1 MSGVYVHIPYCR
13 RKCFYCDFYS
23 VGERSAVWSRFVE
36 AICREAK
43 HRIWSSGILDH
54 DSPMT
59 LYIGGGTPS
68 LIPPSEFKRLAT
80 NLLEIICTPVEFT
93 IEVNPDDV
101 TPEKVST
108 WFDAGVNRVSMGV
121 QSFVDSELKA
131 VGRRHTANQAMDAY
145 ELLRTAFTNI
155 SLDLIFGLPGQSLGS
170 LDYSLS
176 EIIKLN
182 PDHISVYSLMYEERT
197 ALTRMRD
204 SGQIP
209 ETSDIDSEAMFM
221 LVNRRLR
228 SAGYERYEI
237 SNYAKPGFD
246 SLHNSSYW
254 KGVPYIGLGPAAH
267 SYDGSRIRRANK
279 PDIQLYLARY
289 GSGRLI
295 NRDVSDEEL
304 FGLKD
309 GAQGAEDIFSI
320 ESLSDCELREE
331 MIMTRLRM
339 ASGLSINEY
348 TMRFGIEASRHLLAS
363 ADKWITSGHLHL
375 TADNHLSLTEKGVM
389 VSDQIIASLFS

>member
-1 MSGVYVHIPYCR
+1 MSGIYVHIPFCR

-43 HRIWSSGILDH
+43 HRILSSRILDH
-54 DSPMT
+54 DSPLT

-68 LIPPSEFKRLAT
+68 LIPPSEFKRLAA
-80 NLLEIICTPVEFT
+80 NLLEIIGTPVEFT

-108 WFDAGVNRVSMGV
+108 WFDSGVNRVSMGV

-145 ELLRTAFTNI
+145 DLLRTAFSNI
-155 SLDLIFGLPGQSLGS
+155 SLDLIFGLPGQAMAS

-221 LVNRRLR
+221 LVNHRLR
-228 SAGYERYEI
+228 EKGFDRYEI
-237 SNYAKPGFD
+237 SNYAKPGFQ
-246 SLHNSSYW
+246 SIHNSAYW
-254 KGVPYIGLGPAAH
+254 KGFPYVGLGPAAH
-267 SYDGSRIRRANK
+267 SYDGLCCRRANV
-279 PDIQLYLARY
+279 PDIKKYLAFYLDDGY
-289 GSGRLI
+289 GISGR
-295 NRDVSDEEL
+295 SDMKTISLKSEEQV
-304 FGLKD
+304 K
-309 GAQGAEDIFSI
+309 EEICII
-320 ESLSDCELREE
+320 ESLSVCELREE

-339 ASGLSINEY
+339 AEGLSINEY
-348 TMRFGIEASRHLLAS
+348 TQRFGIDSAGSLLAL
-363 ADKWITSGHLHL
+363 ADKWISSGHLSL
-375 TADNHLSLTEKGVM
+375 SSDNMLSLSEKGIM
-389 VSDQIIASLFS
+389 ISDQIIASLF